1 MTATARRLRILLLD
15 EGHAW
20 QDLHDSLIGLGI
32 IIQRNGSYYNLA
44 VQGKN
49 GWEHADCRSTDWVGS
64 YDITLAQAQDE
75 AEAWFKELTTEDEEE
90 AA

>member
-1 MTATARRLRILLLD
+1 MGMNILELV
-15 EGHAW
+15 ENYGPIVYVNSEMGA
-20 QDLHDSLIGLGI
+20 

-49 GWEHADCRSTDWVGS
+49 GWEHADCRSTAGVSS
-64 YDITLAQAQDE
+64 YNITLAQAQDE
-75 AEAWFKELTTEDEEE
+75 AEAWFKELTTEDEE

>member
-1 MTATARRLRILLLD
+1 MGMNILELV
-15 EGHAW
+15 ENYGPIVYAN
-20 QDLHDSLIGLGI
+20 SELGI

-49 GWEHADCRSTDWVGS
+49 GWEHADCRSTDDVSS
-64 YDITLAQAQDE
+64 YNITLAQAQDE

>member
-1 MTATARRLRILLLD
+1 MGMNILELV
-15 EGHAW
+15 ENYGPIVYVNSEMGA
-20 QDLHDSLIGLGI
+20 

-49 GWEHADCRSTDWVGS
+49 GWEHADCRSTAGVSS
-64 YDITLAQAQDE
+64 YNITLAQAQDE